1 MPDQEDN
8 MPNNKATLVDQ
19 RGEKT
24 LHIEAEILPSGDLQ
38 ISGHD
43 LSPVLQAGSTPPP
56 AQLSTPMIFGCQC
69 VINL

>member
-8 MPNNKATLVDQ
+8 MPNNKATLVDR

-38 ISGHD
+38 SSGHD
-43 LSPVLQAGSTPPP
+43 LSPVLQQVLLRHLLNYQP
-56 AQLSTPMIFGCQC
+56 Q
-69 VINL
+69 